1 MEQTINTT
9 AANETTAAASFFASV
24 LTYITSIGLVKIII
38 ALFIQLVMVLSTVL
52 GISMLASQIILFVGI
67 GLIAVGACWCMVKMF
82 KLFMSLYG
90 MISVW
95 VLSLS
100 DRFSKKGK
108 KAAPAVAPVAAAPA
122 AAADGAEAQAA

>member
-1 MEQTINTT
+1 MEQNINTT
-9 AANETTAAASFFASV
+9 AATETTTAAASFFASV
-24 LTYITSIGLVKIII
+24 LTYIASIGLVKIII
-38 ALFIQLVMVLSTVL
+38 SLFIQLVMVLSTVL

-67 GLIAVGACWCMVKMF
+67 GLITVGACWCMVKMF

-100 DRFSKKGK
+100 DRFSKKDK
-108 KAAPAVAPVAAAPA
+108 KAAPAATAAAPAPA
-122 AAADGAEAQAA
+122 AAADAEAKAA

>member
-52 GISMLASQIILFVGI
+52 GISMLASQIILFVGV
-67 GLIAVGACWCMVKMF
+67 GLITVGACWCVVKMF

-108 KAAPAVAPVAAAPA
+108 KAAPAVAPVVAPA
-122 AAADGAEAQAA
+122 AAADDAEAQAA

>member
-52 GISMLASQIILFVGI
+52 GISMLASQIILFVGV
-67 GLIAVGACWCMVKMF
+67 GLITVGACWCMVKMF

-108 KAAPAVAPVAAAPA
+108 KAAPAVAPVVAPA
-122 AAADGAEAQAA
+122 AAADDAEAQAA

>member
-38 ALFIQLVMVLSTVL
+38 SLFIQLVMVLSTVL

-67 GLIAVGACWCMVKMF
+67 GLITVGACWCVVKMF

-108 KAAPAVAPVAAAPA
+108 KAAPAVAPVVAPA
-122 AAADGAEAQAA
+122 AAAGDAEAQAA